1 MAATVNDS
9 MHSGDTLIAAVPIVD
24 EGGVAVNLAGC
35 AATYRI
41 ADGAHGTVRLTKTEG
56 AGIVLA
62 GDTATITLAPADTG
76 TLSGWYY
83 HELEI
88 VDGSGNVST
97 VFVGVLEIRA
107 EAG

>member
-9 MHSGDTLIAAVPIVD
+9 MHSGDTLVAEVPIVD
-24 EGGVAVNLAGC
+24 EDGVAVDLTGA

-41 ADGAHGTVRLTKTEG
+41 ADSAHGTVHVEKAEG

-62 GDTATITLAPADTG
+62 GDTATITLAPADTAE
-76 TLSGWYY
+76 LSGWYY

-88 VDGSGNVST
+88 IDTLGNVST
-97 VFVGVLEIRA
+97 VFAGVLEIRA